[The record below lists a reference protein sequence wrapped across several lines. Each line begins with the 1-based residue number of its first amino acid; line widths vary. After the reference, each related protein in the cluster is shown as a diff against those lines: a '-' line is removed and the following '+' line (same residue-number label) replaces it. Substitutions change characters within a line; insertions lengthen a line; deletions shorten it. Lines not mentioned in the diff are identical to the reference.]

1 MNWSQVILLNFT
13 KYSRITFLLSS
24 LCFYSCFTRLSLNL
38 DKLFP
43 LEEKLDLSSTRDL
56 LPYLLDTRCWSS
68 RPEMFC
74 KKGFLRNFAKF
85 TGNYLRQSLFFN
97 KVADLRPAT
106 LLKKRLAQVLFSE
119 FCKISKNIF
128 SYRTPAVAVS
138 KNGHWTYTTR
148 SEDVEDVLWTTDLRS
163 IYVLCLGGML
173 CRCYEAFI
181 HNVI

>member
-24 LCFYSCFTRLSLNL
+24 LCFYSCFTHLSLNL

-43 LEEKLDLSSTRDL
+43 LEEKLDLSSTRNL

-85 TGNYLRQSLFFN
+85 TGKYLRQSLFFN
-97 KVADLRPAT
+97 KVTGLSLFFDNIADLSPAT
-106 LLKKRLAQVLFSE
+106 LLKKRLWHRYFSVNFAKFLRTSFVTEHLRWLFL
-119 FCKISKNIF
+119 K
-128 SYRTPAVAVS
+128 
-138 KNGHWTYTTR
+138 
-148 SEDVEDVLWTTDLRS
+148 TDIELT
-163 IYVLCLGGML
+163 
-173 CRCYEAFI
+173 
-181 HNVI
+181 

>member
-43 LEEKLDLSSTRDL
+43 LEEKLDLSSTRNL

-85 TGNYLRQSLFFN
+85 TGKYLRQSLFFN
-97 KVADLRPAT
+97 KVTGLSLFFDNIADLSPAT
-106 LLKKRLAQVLFSE
+106 LLKKRLWHRYFSVNFAKFLRTSFVTEHLRWLFL
-119 FCKISKNIF
+119 K
-128 SYRTPAVAVS
+128 
-138 KNGHWTYTTR
+138 
-148 SEDVEDVLWTTDLRS
+148 TDIELT
-163 IYVLCLGGML
+163 
-173 CRCYEAFI
+173 
-181 HNVI
+181 